1 MPSMV
6 HALRQA
12 CQYNRRDA
20 YVHLA
25 IQPRHLLPYI
35 RSCQPEQLWAP
46 VLSFPKHPHI
56 WFSSSPFFLYRAKP
70 SYSLCGFVFLPVLL
84 LLYRLV
90 LSGLLNALM
99 PLLFCLGD
107 SSRSRYPVVSL
118 EWSGVSLT
126 EYSLSMHL
134 YIRPSTYR
142 GS

>member
-1 MPSMV
+1 MPAGATMGASFVVPKTSPYMV
-6 HALRQA
+6 LI
-12 CQYNRRDA
+12 
-20 YVHLA
+20 LA
-25 IQPRHLLPYI
+25 I
-35 RSCQPEQLWAP
+35 
-46 VLSFPKHPHI
+46 
-56 WFSSSPFFLYRAKP
+56 FLYRAKP